1 MTREN
6 YAAVLA
12 DVQQQIG
19 GAALKAAT
27 EEARA
32 KVTAEVTAAVQV
44 QVEQQATR
52 AARAQAEAEAVSYTH
67 LDVYKRQPYG
77 AYPLFYLHLLCCL
90 VFFVAL

>member
-52 AARAQAEAEAVSYTH
+52 AARAPVSYTH
-67 LDVYKRQPYG
+67 LDVYKRQ
-77 AYPLFYLHLLCCL
+77 A
-90 VFFVAL
+90 

>member
-32 KVTAEVTAAVQV
+32 KVKMCI
-44 QVEQQATR
+44 R
-52 AARAQAEAEAVSYTH
+52 DRYI
-67 LDVYKRQPYG
+67 RN
-77 AYPLFYLHLLCCL
+77 
-90 VFFVAL
+90 